1 MSKQSG
7 GQPGSKNRSRG
18 KDIRDA
24 FRRAVAK
31 LGSKIEGDEGAYQKG
46 LNALCLVQV
55 KSALEGNIAAMHMI
69 SDRID
74 GKPHQSIEIGLSADT
89 PVEEFSD
96 VELSDELARVRALI
110 SGESDQ
116 ETSEGE
122 PPNVH

>member
-1 MSKQSG
+1 MALS
-7 GQPGSKNRSRG
+7 QPGNKSRSRG

-31 LGSKIEGDEGAYQKG
+31 LGQKIEGDEGAYQKG

-55 KSALEGNIAAMHMI
+55 KAAVEGSLAAMNMI
-69 SDRID
+69 ADRID
-74 GKPHQSIEIGLSADT
+74 GKPHQSIDIGLSADT

-96 VELSDELARVRALI
+96 AELSDELARVRALI
-110 SGESDQ
+110 SRESDK
-116 ETSEGE
+116 TTGEGE